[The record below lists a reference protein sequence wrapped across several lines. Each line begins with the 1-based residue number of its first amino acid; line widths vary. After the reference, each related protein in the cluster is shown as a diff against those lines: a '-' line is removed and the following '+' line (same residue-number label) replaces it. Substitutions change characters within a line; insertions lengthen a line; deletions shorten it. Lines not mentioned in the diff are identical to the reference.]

1 MPQKEATSQFNKSLY
16 NNQATFMLYYHHFRN
31 LALTMFEWEGL
42 PPSINPRFIERAL
55 AEKGQVAILNDE
67 SLGFMATYAT
77 PSGMIDL
84 YGEPIAYQCY
94 GANGIYNKDFRASD
108 IVLIRNNISHIPTIQ
123 MVFWYAARIT
133 DIEMTISV
141 NLATQKKPWVLLIP
155 EKERYTWEQVMMKVE
170 GNESLIVGSKGLDL
184 DAVKHFN
191 LNAPYNADKL
201 QETKETLVNEF
212 YTRLGLNNAN
222 TDKRERLIV
231 DEVNAN
237 NEIIE
242 LNAQVML
249 AHRQAAAD
257 ELNQRYKWNV
267 SVRMRTEGAK
277 NGQVFNDHQ
286 NPA

>member
-31 LALTMFEWEGL
+31 LALTMFEWQGL
-42 PPSINPRFIERAL
+42 PKSINPRFIERAL

-67 SLGFMATYAT
+67 SLGEMATYAT

-84 YGEPIAYQCY
+84 YGEPIAYLCY
-94 GANGIYNKDFRASD
+94 GANGIYNKDFRAAD
-108 IVLIRNNISHIPTIQ
+108 IVLIRNNISQIPTIQ
-123 MVFWYAARIT
+123 MIFWYAARIT

-242 LNAQVML
+242 INAQVML
-249 AHRQAAAD
+249 AHRQAAAQ
-257 ELNQRYKWNV
+257 ELNQRYGWNV
-267 SVRMRTEGAK
+267 SVRMRTEGA
-277 NGQVFNDHQ
+277 NDGQVLNDPQ